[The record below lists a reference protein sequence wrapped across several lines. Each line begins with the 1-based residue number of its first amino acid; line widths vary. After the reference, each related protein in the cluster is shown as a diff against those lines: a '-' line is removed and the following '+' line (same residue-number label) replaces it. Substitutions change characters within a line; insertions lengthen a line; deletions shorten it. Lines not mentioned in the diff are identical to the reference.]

1 MVLYHQI
8 PGIFKMLS
16 MICSCKQVVSDSKAA
31 GKMRPV
37 GGLSISVATS
47 REDRDYYSGV
57 QLDL

>member
-8 PGIFKMLS
+8 PGIFKMLP
-16 MICSCKQVVSDSKAA
+16 MICSCIQVASDSKTV

-37 GGLSISVATS
+37 GGLFVSVATS
-47 REDRDYYSGV
+47 REDRDYSGV

>member
-8 PGIFKMLS
+8 PDIFKMLS
-16 MICSCKQVVSDSKAA
+16 MIWYCNQVVSYSKAV

-37 GGLSISVATS
+37 GGLHISLATS
-47 REDRDYYSGV
+47 KEDRDYSGV